1 MHLHDQRT
9 IIRPV
14 LLIFGFRPFR
24 YIYFIGNQIPTAGF
38 REDASRTALQH
49 RERAGRNIVEQNGN
63 LLQGHLIPGTPR
75 IEGLIADTLNTLS
88 DNDRFQCGALRK
100 RFRGNLG
107 NSIADISLLQ
117 TRTIIEG
124 PFADIG
130 YLVRNDD
137 TFQGAAIVERI
148 ILDLFQAFR
157 KLDGRQRRTSVE
169 SIQIDLGQVV
179 PLEYYAGQGR
189 AILKSTSAA
198 GFIPQIASH
207 LDNARRNND
216 FLQPRLSRKAASVI

>member
-88 DNDRFQCGALRK
+88 DNDRFQCGAFRK

-117 TRTIIEG
+117 TRTSYVFVNCFISTV
-124 PFADIG
+124 
-130 YLVRNDD
+130 Y
-137 TFQGAAIVERI
+137 
-148 ILDLFQAFR
+148 ILNGR
-157 KLDGRQRRTSVE
+157 KVNT
-169 SIQIDLGQVV
+169 
-179 PLEYYAGQGR
+179 
-189 AILKSTSAA
+189 
-198 GFIPQIASH
+198 
-207 LDNARRNND
+207 
-216 FLQPRLSRKAASVI
+216 